1 MEADNRR
8 DMFKSGF
15 ITVIG
20 RPNVGKSTLL
30 NLLIGEKISI
40 ISDKAQTTRN
50 KIQLVLTTDKMQCVF
65 IDTPGIQM
73 PKNKLGDYML
83 MASKSTLEDVDLILF
98 MVDTSEEIGKLDTYI
113 LESLKGIETPIFLL
127 INKIDLL
134 EGQPVDDLVKKYKD
148 MGMFEKVI
156 ALSARDN
163 INTDSLTESIYDAL
177 DEGPLYYPDDMI
189 TDQPERNIIAE
200 IIREKALNN
209 LFEEIPHGIAVEIMK
224 IAKRDDKDLVDI
236 DVTLYVEQNS
246 HKGMVI
252 GKGGRMLKTIGSQ
265 ARVDIERLLDTKVNL
280 KIWVKVAKDWR
291 KKDSRLK
298 DFGYN

>member
-1 MEADNRR
+1 
-8 DMFKSGF
+8 MFKSGF

-98 MVDTSEEIGKLDTYI
+98 MVDISEEIGKLDTYI

-134 EGQPVDDLVKKYKD
+134 EGQPVDNLVKKYED

-163 INTDSLTESIYDAL
+163 INTDSLTEYIYDAL

-209 LFEEIPHGIAVEIMK
+209 LFEEIPHGIAIEIMK

>member
-1 MEADNRR
+1 
-8 DMFKSGF
+8 MFKSGF

-30 NLLIGEKISI
+30 NQLIGEKISI

-50 KIQLVLTTDKMQCVF
+50 KIHLVLTTDKMQCVF

-83 MASKSTLEDVDLILF
+83 SASQSTLEDVDLILF
-98 MVDTSEEIGKLDTYI
+98 MVDTSEEIGRLDNYI
-113 LESLKGIETPIFLL
+113 LSKLKDINTPIILL
-127 INKIDLL
+127 INKIDEL
-134 EGQPVDDLVKKYKD
+134 EDTDMLELIEKYRILS
-148 MGMFEKVI
+148 MFEKI
-156 ALSARDN
+156 IPISAKENLNLD
-163 INTDSLTESIYDAL
+163 ILL
-177 DEGPLYYPDDMI
+177 DEIYKNLEEGPMYYPDDMI
-189 TDQPERNIIAE
+189 TDQPERNIISE

-209 LFEEIPHGIAVEIMK
+209 LFEEIPHGIAVEILK
-224 IAKRDDKDLVDI
+224 VSKREDKELVDVEAI
-236 DVTLYVEQNS
+236 VYVEQNS

-252 GKGGRMLKTIGSQ
+252 GKGGQMLKKIGSQ
-265 ARVDIERLLDTKVNL
+265 ARIDIERLLDTKVNL
-280 KIWVKVAKDWR
+280 NIWVKVAKDWR

>member
-1 MEADNRR
+1 
-8 DMFKSGF
+8 MFKSGF
-15 ITVIG
+15 VTVIG

-50 KIQLVLTTDKMQCVF
+50 KIQLVLTTDNMQCVF

-98 MVDTSEEIGKLDTYI
+98 MVDTSEQIGKLDNYI
-113 LESLKGIETPIFLL
+113 LENLKGIDTPIFLL

-134 EGQPVDDLVKKYKD
+134 EEGQVGDLVKKYED
-148 MGMFEKVI
+148 MGMFAKVI

-163 INTDSLTESIYDAL
+163 INTDSLTDAIYEVL
-177 DEGPLYYPDDMI
+177 EEGPLYYPDDMI

-224 IAKRDDKDLVDI
+224 ISKREDKDLVDI
-236 DVTLYVEQNS
+236 EVTLYVEQNS

-265 ARVDIERLLDTKVNL
+265 ARIDIERLLDTKVNL

>member
-1 MEADNRR
+1 
-8 DMFKSGF
+8 MFKSGF
-15 ITVIG
+15 VTVIG

-98 MVDTSEEIGKLDTYI
+98 MVDTSEEIGKLDSYI
-113 LESLKGIETPIFLL
+113 LDNLKGIDTPIFLL

-134 EGQPVDDLVKKYKD
+134 EEGQVGDLVKKYED
-148 MGMFEKVI
+148 MGMFAKVI

-163 INTDSLTESIYDAL
+163 INTDSLTDAIYEVL

-224 IAKRDDKDLVDI
+224 ISKREDKDLVDI
-236 DVTLYVEQNS
+236 EVTLYVEQNS

-265 ARVDIERLLDTKVNL
+265 ARIDIERLLDTKVNL